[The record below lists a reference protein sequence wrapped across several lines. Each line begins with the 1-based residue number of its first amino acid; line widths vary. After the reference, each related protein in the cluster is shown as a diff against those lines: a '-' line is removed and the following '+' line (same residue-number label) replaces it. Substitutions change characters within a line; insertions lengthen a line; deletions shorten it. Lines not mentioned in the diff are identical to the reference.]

1 MSGPEPVSFSLD
13 TVSKAALSLVQ
24 TLTVNEAN
32 TYERHRTIQAYISAG
47 TWSLTSRGARELQR

>member
-32 TYERHRTIQAYISAG
+32 TYERHRTSKR
-47 TWSLTSRGARELQR
+47 TSPLAPGLSPHVEHGEAQR